1 MLIQVDALF
10 TKTVDTFHTNLPISK
25 FRLHKSATK
34 PEQLQQFFDEWG
46 KYLVHIEQ
54 TGRKEQSTKSGLVDA
69 PPSHPSSVLSENG
82 QSISRFGRDVPM
94 DSFNE
99 EQENQLKKLRD
110 EAVKAASRK

>member
-1 MLIQVDALF
+1 M
-10 TKTVDTFHTNLPISK
+10 PISK

-34 PEQLQQFFDEWG
+34 PEQMQQFFDEWG

-54 TGRKEQSTKSGLVDA
+54 TGRREQSTKSGLVDA
-69 PPSHPSSVLSENG
+69 TSSYTSSVLSEIG
-82 QSISRFGRDVPM
+82 QNNPGFGRDVSM

-99 EQENQLKKLRD
+99 EQESQLKKLRE